1 MDPWSLAILP
11 PCSIV
16 RIVHTRSL
24 CNRQLN
30 FNLKLLLHSL
40 RVFKKMVLKET
51 NNEPQICK
59 FGSNNCASCCEQIK
73 HSFIFLGGVCCHEK
87 FVMLSW
93 TDYILTLFMP
103 YCKYCKLI
111 YYPGFIITFQFLYFL
126 ASNILSLLYFV
137 AQTNVFLLF
146 ANLCRDLTWI
156 CWISSILS
164 RRMCPNSRIVCQ
176 ERISESQTHLLSLVG
191 H

>member
-1 MDPWSLAILP
+1 MDLWSLAILP

-24 CNRQLN
+24 RNRQLN
-30 FNLKLLLHSL
+30 FNLTLLLHSL
-40 RVFKKMVLKET
+40 HIFKKMVLKET

-59 FGSNNCASCCEQIK
+59 FGSNNCASCYEQIK

-103 YCKYCKLI
+103 YCKYCKSNTRVYHKRSSQHSNFCISWLPSYLVCFTLWHRQMCFYCLLI
-111 YYPGFIITFQFLYFL
+111 
-126 ASNILSLLYFV
+126 FV
-137 AQTNVFLLF
+137 A
-146 ANLCRDLTWI
+146 I
-156 CWISSILS
+156 
-164 RRMCPNSRIVCQ
+164 
-176 ERISESQTHLLSLVG
+176 
-191 H
+191 